1 MLKLKTKGGYV
12 GKPSTK
18 ARLEEVLGKMAKV
31 QKYPGLVLQ
40 AEKHLLPLVM
50 SGAKI

>member
-1 MLKLKTKGGYV
+1 MLGSSV
-12 GKPSTK
+12 QNS
-18 ARLEEVLGKMAKV
+18 RLEKVLGKMAKH
-31 QKYPGLVLQ
+31 QKYPGLVLR